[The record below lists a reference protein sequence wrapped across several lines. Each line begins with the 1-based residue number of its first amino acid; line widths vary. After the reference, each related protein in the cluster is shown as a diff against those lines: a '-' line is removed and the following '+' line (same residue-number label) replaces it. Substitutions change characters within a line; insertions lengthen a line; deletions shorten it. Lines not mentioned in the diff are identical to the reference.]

1 MQQDFYPGLEN
12 QEGIRH
18 IQVFALKAGIIK
30 TTNEIEGVV
39 FKGVGSDFDWSFFQD
54 KIVEGKPFTVTDTG
68 KTNEVL
74 ISRIQAKRLS
84 LQTGDDLI
92 MYFINQGQT
101 QPGVRKFRISGIY
114 DTGLEEFDKVFVL
127 GDIHHIQRLNKWDS
141 THVGGFEIFID
152 HFEDLDAV
160 TETVYENIGYDLNA
174 RSVKEIYPQI
184 FDWLNFQD
192 VNVAIIIILMIFVS
206 VINMISTLLI
216 IIIEKTNLIGIL
228 KAMGSSNWSI
238 RKIFLYNAAYLIGYG
253 LLIGNAFALLL
264 CFIQLQFGVLTLDHV
279 SYYVKTVPINLNI
292 FHLLLING
300 GTILICIIVL
310 IIPTYIITKISPV
323 KAIRM
328 E

>member
-1 MQQDFYPGLEN
+1 
-12 QEGIRH
+12 
-18 IQVFALKAGIIK
+18 
-30 TTNEIEGVV
+30 
-39 FKGVGSDFDWSFFQD
+39 
-54 KIVEGKPFTVTDTG
+54 
-68 KTNEVL
+68 
-74 ISRIQAKRLS
+74 
-84 LQTGDDLI
+84 
-92 MYFINQGQT
+92 
-101 QPGVRKFRISGIY
+101 
-114 DTGLEEFDKVFVL
+114 
-127 GDIHHIQRLNKWDS
+127 
-141 THVGGFEIFID
+141 
-152 HFEDLDAV
+152 
-160 TETVYENIGYDLNA
+160 
-174 RSVKEIYPQI
+174 
-184 FDWLNFQD
+184 
-192 VNVAIIIILMIFVS
+192 MIFVS

-228 KAMGSSNWSI
+228 KAMGSSNWSV

-264 CFIQLQFGVLTLDHV
+264 CFIQLQFGILTLDPV